1 VTEDPARS
9 AEAADRPARPS
20 RRPRWLYARVL
31 LVQAV
36 TLLAL
41 WWLQASFG

>member
-1 VTEDPARS
+1 MKPHT
-9 AEAADRPARPS
+9 
-20 RRPRWLYARVL
+20 RWLYARVL
-31 LVQAV
+31 VVQAV